1 MADLLEGITWLGHDS
16 FRIKAPEGVIYIDP
30 WKLRDAE
37 PADLIL
43 ITHEHH
49 DHFSAD
55 DVKKI
60 RKPYTTIVSVAAV
73 TQQLIGTPYPLLGEG
88 DVRTVKPGDTLT
100 VKGITVE
107 AVPAYNPAKQFHP
120 KAAGH
125 VGFIITAGGRRI
137 YHAGD
142 TDVIPEMANIQADVA
157 LLPVGGKY
165 TMNASEAAQAANQI
179 KPKVAVPMHWG
190 GGVIGTRADAEAFKK
205 ACKVPV
211 EILEAK

>member
-1 MADLLEGITWLGHDS
+1 MVDLMQGITWLGHAS
-16 FRIKAPEGVIYIDP
+16 FKIVAPEGTIYIDP
-30 WKLRDAE
+30 WKLEDGE

-43 ITHEHH
+43 ITHDHY

-60 RKPYTTIVSVAAV
+60 RKADTTIVTTATVAAKL
-73 TQQLIGTPYPLLGEG
+73 QG
-88 DVRTVKPGDTLT
+88 DVKTIKAGEELT
-100 VKGITVE
+100 VKGIRIE
-107 AVPAYNPAKQFHP
+107 AVPAYNPHKNFHP
-120 KAAGH
+120 KSAGG

-142 TDVIPEMANIQADVA
+142 TDIIPEMANIKADVA

-165 TMNASEAAQAANQI
+165 TMTASEAAQAANMI

-190 GGVIGTRADAEAFKK
+190 DIVGSRADAELFCAQ
-205 ACKVPV
+205 CQVPTQ
-211 EILEAK
+211 ILEPAR

>member
-30 WKLRDAE
+30 WKLQSAE

-49 DHFSAD
+49 DHFSAE
-55 DVKKI
+55 DVQKLL
-60 RKPYTTIVSVAAV
+60 KPDTTIVTVWAVAD
-73 TQQLIGTPYPLLGEG
+73 QLKG

-100 VKGITVE
+100 VKGIEIE

-142 TDVIPEMANIQADVA
+142 TDVIPEMANIQTDVA
-157 LLPVGGKY
+157 LLPVGGKF
-165 TMNASEAAQAANQI
+165 TMTASEAAQAANLIQ
-179 KPKVAVPMHWG
+179 PKIAVPMHWG
-190 GGVIGTRADAEAFKK
+190 DIIGTRADAEAFKK
-205 ACKVPV
+205 VCKVPV
-211 EILEAK
+211 EILQAG

>member
-1 MADLLEGITWLGHDS
+1 MTDLLEGIIWLGHDS
-16 FRIKAPEGVIYIDP
+16 FRIKAPEGVIYFDP
-30 WKLRDAE
+30 WKVRSAE

-49 DHFSAD
+49 DHFSAE
-55 DVKKI
+55 DVKKL
-60 RKPYTTIVSVAAV
+60 RKPDTIIVTIAAV
-73 TQQLIGTPYPLLGEG
+73 AKQLAG
-88 DVRTVKPGDTLT
+88 DVHTVKPGDTLT
-100 VKGITVE
+100 VKGIQIE

-120 KAAGH
+120 KTAGH
-125 VGFIITAGGRRI
+125 VGYIITAGGQRI

-142 TDVIPEMANIQADVA
+142 TDMIPEMANIHTDVA

-165 TMNASEAAQAANQI
+165 TMNASEAAEAANLI

-211 EILEAK
+211 EILTAQ

>member
-1 MADLLEGITWLGHDS
+1 MIDLLKGISWLGHDS
-16 FRIKAPEGVIYIDP
+16 FKIRAAEGVIYIDP
-30 WKLRDAE
+30 WKVRRAE

-49 DHFSAD
+49 DHFSAE
-55 DVKKI
+55 DVQKLL
-60 RKPYTTIVSVAAV
+60 KPHTTIVTVAAV
-73 TQQLIGTPYPLLGEG
+73 AKQLKG
-88 DVRTVKPGDTLT
+88 DVRTVKVGDTLT
-100 VKGITVE
+100 VNGVKIE
-107 AVPAYNPAKQFHP
+107 AVPAYNLAKENHP

-142 TDVIPEMANIQADVA
+142 TDLIPEMAKIHTDVA
-157 LLPVGGKY
+157 LLPVGGTF
-165 TMNASEAAQAANQI
+165 TMTASEAAQAANLI

-190 GGVIGTRADAEAFKK
+190 DIIGTRTDAEAFKK

-211 EILEAK
+211 EILKAE

>member
-1 MADLLEGITWLGHDS
+1 MTDLLAGITWLGHDS
-16 FRIKAPEGVIYIDP
+16 FRIKVPEGVIYIDP
-30 WKLRDAE
+30 WKLRRAE

-49 DHFSAD
+49 DHFSAN
-55 DVKKI
+55 DVKKLL
-60 RKPYTTIVSVAAV
+60 KPDTTIVTIGVVAR
-73 TQQLIGTPYPLLGEG
+73 QLKG

-142 TDVIPEMANIQADVA
+142 TDAIPEMANIHADVA
-157 LLPVGGKY
+157 LLPVGGKF
-165 TMNASEAAQAANQI
+165 TMTASEAAQAANLI
-179 KPKVAVPMHWG
+179 KPQVAVPMHWG
-190 GGVIGTRADAEAFKK
+190 DIIGTRADAEAFKK

-211 EILEAK
+211 EILQAE

>member
-16 FRIKAPEGVIYIDP
+16 FRIHAPEGVIYIDP
-30 WKLRDAE
+30 WKLSDAE

-49 DHFSAD
+49 DHFSAE
-55 DVKKI
+55 DVKKL
-60 RKPYTTIVSVAAV
+60 RKPDTTIVSVAAV
-73 TQQLIGTPYPLLGEG
+73 TKELKG
-88 DVRTVKPGDTLT
+88 DVRIVKPGDSLT
-100 VKGITVE
+100 VKGIKIE

-142 TDVIPEMANIQADVA
+142 TDVIPEMANIQTDVA

-165 TMNASEAAQAANQI
+165 TMTASEAAQAANLI
-179 KPKVAVPMHWG
+179 KPKVTVPMHWG
-190 GGVIGTRADAEAFKK
+190 GIIGTRADAEAFKK

-211 EILEAK
+211 EILEAE

>member
-16 FRIKAPEGVIYIDP
+16 FRIQAPEGVIYIDP
-30 WKLRDAE
+30 WKLHDAV
-37 PADLIL
+37 PAELIL

-49 DHFSAD
+49 DHFSID

-60 RKPYTTIVSVAAV
+60 RKPDTTIVSVAAV
-73 TQQLIGTPYPLLGEG
+73 AQQLSG

-142 TDVIPEMANIQADVA
+142 TDVIPEMASIHTDVA

-165 TMNASEAAQAANQI
+165 TMNASEAAEAANLIQ
-179 KPKVAVPMHWG
+179 PKVAVPMHWG

-211 EILEAK
+211 EILPVE